1 MVESRLLQFYKSSVD
16 DKFEE
21 LLSQLTIA
29 QYNYINSEVADREK
43 LKSVITNLFNT
54 PIFQSPIFKIDG
66 VESEENP
73 MNEEEKISAFDYHSE
88 VRNNVFKTLDKQY
101 YEMLFENE
109 KKELKQNP
117 QRPLPQNRSYDQVVK
132 GNIKIVE
139 IKNNSE
145 YSHKITFHKIGKFL
159 QYQVWDPKGTVQITY
174 LPRYPDTETRARE
187 FNEAKKYVEE
197 NPDKVVT
204 VDYPIN
210 DDRDV
215 KLITGK
221 EWVLFFNSIPDF
233 SPTTVMEIDYK
244 KHVFVIKKAKINTND
259 KVVFYISTKEIQL
272 DNKSEKMKK
281 LKKIPLGKH
290 KNVRFDID
298 YGQSITN
305 VSCNGDNI
313 FGMVPGGGTSSC
325 FCPSGTSIFSLDTNW
340 ISRCVYDC
348 PSGYYLNGNICSS
361 ACSGENEYSAG
372 FACWKHHNCGFVWPF
387 EHCDCPYI
395 AFWKHTFP
403 ENTFNWNGS
412 NGGYIC
418 NANGYL
424 WSTNN
429 SLSLGGDCPV
439 NGASGP
445 ECFSTYNNNNY
456 CCPPAGQSTCT
467 NFN

>member
-1 MVESRLLQFYKSSVD
+1 
-16 DKFEE
+16 
-21 LLSQLTIA
+21 
-29 QYNYINSEVADREK
+29 
-43 LKSVITNLFNT
+43 
-54 PIFQSPIFKIDG
+54 
-66 VESEENP
+66 
-73 MNEEEKISAFDYHSE
+73 
-88 VRNNVFKTLDKQY
+88 
-101 YEMLFENE
+101 
-109 KKELKQNP
+109 
-117 QRPLPQNRSYDQVVK
+117 
-132 GNIKIVE
+132 
-139 IKNNSE
+139 
-145 YSHKITFHKIGKFL
+145 
-159 QYQVWDPKGTVQITY
+159 
-174 LPRYPDTETRARE
+174 
-187 FNEAKKYVEE
+187 
-197 NPDKVVT
+197 
-204 VDYPIN
+204 
-210 DDRDV
+210 V

-290 KNVRFDID
+290 RNVRFDID

-348 PSGYYLNGNICSS
+348 PSGYYLTGNICSS
-361 ACSGENEYSAG
+361 ACSGENEYSVG
-372 FACWKHHNCGFVWPF
+372 LACWKHRNCGFVWPF

-395 AFWKHTFP
+395 DHWKHTFP

-412 NGGYIC
+412 SGGYIC

-424 WSTNN
+424 WSPNN

-439 NGASGP
+439 NGVQGP